1 MPYFRV
7 VRRGYDVGVIF
18 ICETARAAEIFR
30 QEHRN
35 LQQEPPVTFPLIT
48 STYAQ
53 VVAGNQFDTCWDLD
67 GRPAKL
73 L

>member
-1 MPYFRV
+1 V
-7 VRRGYDVGVIF
+7 ARRGYNCPVVF

-30 QEHRN
+30 EQHRKM
-35 LQQEPPVTFPLIT
+35 QREQGVSFPLTT

-53 VVAGNQFDTCWDLD
+53 VTAGDQFDTCWDLD
-67 GRPAKL
+67 GRIVTL